1 MEKNGLV
8 GGQFKMNEHR
18 RGHYMYGPSFVLTS
32 HTIYTYSVDGTSY
45 TGIDA
50 RTPLALAKGGNHGD
64 EVEIYYNL
72 NDVMEFYC
80 PNEDRNIIYADLII
94 TGMIAAGAGLFYYLS
109 SCRLPYA
116 VIMCGSHVRQSCPDR
131 PDSGI
136 ISARRYIMEEHG
148 KVSGL
153 YQKNLERFEKNKRWR
168 DAASIV
174 CILLGSF
181 IVAVNMNTFV
191 EQGKLVPGGFSGL
204 AKLLQRVGLTFYDT
218 KISFTLLNVVFNAVP
233 AVFAYRLVGKKFTI
247 LSCVSLFTVSIL
259 VDELPVI
266 PITGDILLIS
276 VFGGIINGLGMSLV
290 LNSNASGGGTDFIAM
305 SLSARYKVSTF
316 NYMLLFSAVIILIS
330 GAIFGMDKALYSI
343 IFQFCNTQVINTF
356 YKKYKK
362 KTLMIVTDN
371 PAAVSADLLE
381 LTNHSSTILK
391 GLGSYTAHKN
401 YLIYTVLSDGDV
413 RKMKKRIR
421 EQYPDT
427 FVNVINSSDVVG
439 NFYIQPF
446 E

>member
-1 MEKNGLV
+1 MSRQA
-8 GGQFKMNEHR
+8 GQRYNKR
-18 RGHYMYGPSFVLTS
+18 Q
-32 HTIYTYSVDGTSY
+32 
-45 TGIDA
+45 
-50 RTPLALAKGGNHGD
+50 
-64 EVEIYYNL
+64 EVY
-72 NDVMEFYC
+72 
-80 PNEDRNIIYADLII
+80 
-94 TGMIAAGAGLFYYLS
+94 
-109 SCRLPYA
+109 
-116 VIMCGSHVRQSCPDR
+116 
-131 PDSGI
+131 
-136 ISARRYIMEEHG
+136 MEEHG

-168 DAASIV
+168 DAFSIV

-191 EQGKLVPGGFSGL
+191 EQGELVPGGFSGL

-391 GLGSYTAHKN
+391 GFGSYTAHKK

-421 EQYPDT
+421 EQDPDT
-427 FVNVINSSDVVG
+427 FVTVINSSDVVG

>member
-1 MEKNGLV
+1 MSRQA
-8 GGQFKMNEHR
+8 GQRYNKR
-18 RGHYMYGPSFVLTS
+18 Q
-32 HTIYTYSVDGTSY
+32 
-45 TGIDA
+45 
-50 RTPLALAKGGNHGD
+50 
-64 EVEIYYNL
+64 EVY
-72 NDVMEFYC
+72 
-80 PNEDRNIIYADLII
+80 
-94 TGMIAAGAGLFYYLS
+94 
-109 SCRLPYA
+109 
-116 VIMCGSHVRQSCPDR
+116 
-131 PDSGI
+131 
-136 ISARRYIMEEHG
+136 MEEHG

-168 DAASIV
+168 DAFSIV

-191 EQGKLVPGGFSGL
+191 EQGELVPGGFSGL

-391 GLGSYTAHKN
+391 GFGSYTAHKK

>member
-1 MEKNGLV
+1 MGD
-8 GGQFKMNEHR
+8 GQMMSE
-18 RGHYMYGPSFVLTS
+18 
-32 HTIYTYSVDGTSY
+32 
-45 TGIDA
+45 
-50 RTPLALAKGGNHGD
+50 
-64 EVEIYYNL
+64 
-72 NDVMEFYC
+72 
-80 PNEDRNIIYADLII
+80 
-94 TGMIAAGAGLFYYLS
+94 
-109 SCRLPYA
+109 
-116 VIMCGSHVRQSCPDR
+116 
-131 PDSGI
+131 
-136 ISARRYIMEEHG
+136 
-148 KVSGL
+148 L
-153 YQKNLERFEKNKRWR
+153 YQENMKRQNKNRRRK
-168 DAASIV
+168 DVAAFL
-174 CILLGSF
+174 CILLGSL

-191 EQGKLVPGGFSGL
+191 EQGELVPGG
-204 AKLLQRVGLTFYDT
+204 
-218 KISFTLLNVVFNAVP
+218 FNAVP

-247 LSCVSLFTVSIL
+247 LSCICLLTVSIL
-259 VDELPVI
+259 VDELPVV

-290 LNSNASGGGTDFIAM
+290 LNSRACGGGTDFIAM
-305 SLSARYKVSTF
+305 SLSAKYKVSTF

-330 GAIFGMDKALYSI
+330 GTIFGMDKALYSI

-362 KTLMIVTDN
+362 KTLLIVTDN

-391 GLGSYTAHKN
+391 GFGSYSANKK
-401 YLIYTVLSDGDV
+401 YLIYTVLSDSDV

-439 NFYIQPF
+439 NFYIQPL